1 MLEQQINKM
10 YQSIDD
16 SVGVEEVLDV
26 HSPEIVEQRYK
37 STKTDSQRLWNVALR
52 KLVFKLTSFSGLQI

>member
-1 MLEQQINKM
+1 M